1 MKLQVVFLGD
11 GFGLEEG
18 AHGIPSLGI
27 CTVPTLWAGMSGHLC
42 FRYLTLGSVSSFT
55 KAVDNRLAAVS
66 LGAGAADVSP
76 CNAEADDVGPGSVAE
91 VVSLVAE
98 L

>member
-1 MKLQVVFLGD
+1 MLAVEDTRL
-11 GFGLEEG
+11 
-18 AHGIPSLGI
+18 
-27 CTVPTLWAGMSGHLC
+27 TMSGALVIAKP
-42 FRYLTLGSVSSFT
+42 L
-55 KAVDNRLAAVS
+55 DDRLAAVS
-66 LGAGAADVSP
+66 IGAGAADVSP